1 MTTVGKMVIV
11 TLPGEEGMECH
22 VGPHGEAPGLVRRQR
37 GGHCREEP
45 VYGFCKKEEAPE
57 SARFFDSASGV
68 FAGSA

>member
-45 VYGFCKKEEAPE
+45 VYGFCKKEG
-57 SARFFDSASGV
+57 RGGV
-68 FAGSA
+68 SRLRMSRLGTG